1 MVSDFSPSA
10 PEAPLLLSSVSFITF
25 DNLKSKIQNLKCYY
39 LYLTAT
45 MTSDNFTQVLQK
57 SFRITLG
64 ATAALVENLQDPHK
78 RTEKFSELST
88 ELQQLTTEWAAKGE
102 ITEQEARNFVQ
113 QLWNRLGNKP
123 PSPTTDTATPSTTT
137 PVENVAPPDVQLEL
151 QELTAQLAAIRAELE
166 KLQNPDSD
174 TP

>member
-1 MVSDFSPSA
+1 
-10 PEAPLLLSSVSFITF
+10 
-25 DNLKSKIQNLKCYY
+25 
-39 LYLTAT
+39 
-45 MTSDNFTQVLQK
+45 MTSDNFTQLLQK

-78 RTEKFSELST
+78 RTEKFSELSA

-113 QLWNRLGNKP
+113 QLWDRLGNR
-123 PSPTTDTATPSTTT
+123 PSSPNTDSSTTPSTTT

>member
-1 MVSDFSPSA
+1 
-10 PEAPLLLSSVSFITF
+10 
-25 DNLKSKIQNLKCYY
+25 
-39 LYLTAT
+39 
-45 MTSDNFTQVLQK
+45 MTSDNFTQLLQK

-64 ATAALVENLQDPHK
+64 ATAALVETLQDPYK
-78 RTEKFSELST
+78 RTENFSQLRT
-88 ELQQLTTEWAAKGE
+88 ELEQLTTEWAAKGE

-113 QLWNRLGNKP
+113 QLWDQLGNKQS
-123 PSPTTDTATPSTTT
+123 SPTADSSVEPSVRT

-151 QELTAQLAAIRAELE
+151 QELTAQIAAMRAELE